1 MKNILLISF
10 LFLSTIFVFAQDT
23 TLQVPKNGE
32 VLLKFVITDWDLI
45 PESDAK
51 VIITNTNNTYKNEGV
66 SDIDGLLNVIAPS
79 GDTYN
84 VAIYKFDTVFNFN
97 GITAP
102 AEEVGYE
109 FDITLKIKLV
119 TEEYI
124 SIQALNVHFASNEF
138 ALDASDKKELDFL
151 VEQLKKVPNRKIEI
165 AAHTDN
171 VGDEQSN
178 MRLSQKRANSVK
190 SYLVLKGI
198 SEKRIVSK
206 GYGEAKPIQTND
218 TAEGKAAN
226 RRVECRVISE

>member
-1 MKNILLISF
+1 MKNILLIPL
-10 LFLSTIFVFAQDT
+10 LFLSTISVFAQDST
-23 TLQVPKNGE
+23 AQVPKAGE
-32 VLLKFVITDWDLI
+32 VLMKFTISDWDLI
-45 PESDAK
+45 PESEAK
-51 VIITNTNNTYKNEGV
+51 IVVTNTNATFKAEGI
-66 SDIDGLLNVIAPS
+66 SDIDGKFNLMAPS
-79 GDTYN
+79 GDTYDL
-84 VAIYKFDTVFNFN
+84 AIYKFDTVFNFN
-97 GITAP
+97 GVNAP

-109 FDITLKIKLV
+109 FDLSLKIKLV

-124 SIQALNVHFASNEF
+124 SIQALKVHFASNEYV
-138 ALDASDKKELDFL
+138 LDAADKKELDFL
-151 VEQLKKVPNRKIEI
+151 VGQLKKVPNRKIEI

-206 GYGEAKPIQTND
+206 GYGEAKPVQTND
-218 TAEGKAAN
+218 TPDGRAAN